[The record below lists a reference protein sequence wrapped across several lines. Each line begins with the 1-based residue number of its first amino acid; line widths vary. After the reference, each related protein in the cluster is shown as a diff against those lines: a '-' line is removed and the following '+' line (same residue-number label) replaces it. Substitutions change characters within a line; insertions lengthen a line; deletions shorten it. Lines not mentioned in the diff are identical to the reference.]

1 MNASRHVT
9 PNGMRGFTLM
19 ELLVVL
25 VITAMLM
32 TMLFQSL
39 QIFQR
44 AQERIDVK
52 TLQAR
57 QAELVDLWFENSVN
71 ALYPHPP
78 VRNAS
83 EQAQFEGDA
92 TRWQGYT
99 LQPLRG
105 TPGAP
110 VLVQWRV
117 ESDRRGSRLIYKSSD
132 QLDLVFAQSARDLHF
147 SYFDEAGKAYSQWPP
162 SKGLHTSLPAAI
174 ALADG
179 TESNASTYRY
189 VAVRGPLQPLL
200 EPFEIE
206 ED

>member
-1 MNASRHVT
+1 MNASGHAT
-9 PNGMRGFTLM
+9 PDRMRGFTLM

-32 TMLFQSL
+32 MMLFQSL

-44 AQERIDVK
+44 AQARIDVK
-52 TLQAR
+52 TLRAHQT
-57 QAELVDLWFENSVN
+57 ELTSLWFENSVN
-71 ALYPHPP
+71 ALYPLPP
-78 VRNAS
+78 APNGN

-92 TRWQGYT
+92 TQWQGYT

-105 TPGAP
+105 SPGAP
-110 VLVQWRV
+110 VRVQWRV
-117 ESDRRGSRLIYKSSD
+117 ESDSRGSRLIYKSSD
-132 QLDLVFAQSARDLHF
+132 QPDLAFAQSARNLRF
-147 SYFDEAGKAYSQWPP
+147 SYFDESGKAYSQWPP
-162 SKGLHTSLPAAI
+162 SKGLHSSLPAAI

-179 TESNASTYRY
+179 TEDAASVYRY